1 MPVVF
6 GSSDDTAS
14 LIGMILSL
22 TWINGPSNTCRNH
35 CRQTQST
42 MPSADSQIPTEA
54 LSCKKETYVKIVQKC
69 SRILWD
75 WNDRL
80 IENGLFQSG
89 KVFYSQTSPNLTFLL
104 EITDAVSSRLKRET
118 LQRVI
123 SVQFKS
129 LRSKRQAQT
138 LQHLETY
145 IRHEWDQFI
154 IPKLQKWIT
163 LMPRH
168 LQTVLKR
175 RGDAT
180 PW

>member
-1 MPVVF
+1 MCPV
-6 GSSDDTAS
+6 
-14 LIGMILSL
+14 ILPETTVGKHNPPCHL
-22 TWINGPSNTCRNH
+22 
-35 CRQTQST
+35 
-42 MPSADSQIPTEA
+42 QIPTEA
-54 LSCKKETYVKIVQKC
+54 LSCKKEAYVKMVQKC

-104 EITDAVSSRLKRET
+104 EITDAMSSRLKRRET

-123 SVQFKS
+123 SIQFKS
-129 LRSKRQAQT
+129 LRSERQAQT

-145 IRHEWDQFI
+145 IRHEWDQFT

>member
-1 MPVVF
+1 MGPV
-6 GSSDDTAS
+6 
-14 LIGMILSL
+14 ILPETIVGKHNPPCHL
-22 TWINGPSNTCRNH
+22 
-35 CRQTQST
+35 
-42 MPSADSQIPTEA
+42 QIPTKA
-54 LSCKKETYVKIVQKC
+54 LSCKKEAYVKMVQEC

-104 EITDAVSSRLKRET
+104 EITDAVSSRLKRRET

-145 IRHEWDQFI
+145 IRHEWDQFT
-154 IPKLQKWIT
+154 IPKLQKLIT

>member
-1 MPVVF
+1 MGPV
-6 GSSDDTAS
+6 
-14 LIGMILSL
+14 ILPETTVGKHNPPCHL
-22 TWINGPSNTCRNH
+22 
-35 CRQTQST
+35 
-42 MPSADSQIPTEA
+42 QIPTKA
-54 LSCKKETYVKIVQKC
+54 LSCKKEAYVKMVQEC

-104 EITDAVSSRLKRET
+104 EITDAVSSRLKRRET

-129 LRSKRQAQT
+129 LRSERQPQT

-145 IRHEWDQFI
+145 IRHEWEQFT

>member
-1 MPVVF
+1 MGPV
-6 GSSDDTAS
+6 
-14 LIGMILSL
+14 ILPETTVGKHNPPCHL
-22 TWINGPSNTCRNH
+22 
-35 CRQTQST
+35 
-42 MPSADSQIPTEA
+42 QIPTKA
-54 LSCKKETYVKIVQKC
+54 LSCKKVAYVKMVQEC

-89 KVFYSQTSPNLTFLL
+89 KVFYSQTSQNLTFLL
-104 EITDAVSSRLKRET
+104 EITDAMSSRLKRRET

-129 LRSKRQAQT
+129 LRSERQPQT

-145 IRHEWDQFI
+145 IRHEWEQFT

-180 PW
+180 TW